1 MNHAGVFH
9 PGLWA
14 KLRGIQTI
22 AFPDTCLVMPFSET
36 YDAYN
41 NTAEN
46 YDATGDPIACRFFV
60 DVGVATS
67 GYEILAQSE
76 VPRNSNWVALP
87 LGTSVNPRARIRITK
102 RQGATISPAE
112 DYEVA
117 APVITGTSA
126 LIVRLRPVDDY
137 IDPA

>member
-9 PGLWA
+9 PELWE
-14 KLRGIQTI
+14 KLRGVHSLGY
-22 AFPDTCLVMPFSET
+22 PDACIVMPLTET

-46 YDATGDPIACRFFV
+46 YDDTATAIPCRFFT
-60 DVGVATS
+60 GISVATA
-67 GYEILAQSE
+67 GYEMLAQSE
-76 VPRNSNWVALP
+76 VPRNSTWIAVP
-87 LGTSVNPRARIRITK
+87 LGTDINPQARVRITK

-117 APVITGTSA
+117 APVVIGTTA

-137 IDPA
+137 ISP